1 MSVPTNN
8 QKVNCITT
16 YQEYDIYHPVSGM
29 MPSMSIGIDGIFHSL
44 DRIASIY
51 QCNIIHE
58 ISHSY
63 CSVACQGLTFQMN
76 IPNRY
81 FRDKAVGFE
90 REIPI

>member
-1 MSVPTNN
+1 MSVPTSNH
-8 QKVNCITT
+8 VNCITT

-44 DRIASIY
+44 DRIESIY

-58 ISHSY
+58 ISHTH
-63 CSVACQGLTFQMN
+63 CSVACQGLNFQMN

-81 FRDKAVGFE
+81 FRGKAVGFE